1 MSNKIRTHCVIQV
14 KLHLYRVNVL
24 RAVRYV
30 KLSDDWMADKSFP
43 VSYFTTANHSTAH
56 HQYYMH
62 FRPPLVLP
70 FNELV
75 DAFATLGR

>member
-1 MSNKIRTHCVIQV
+1 VLYVMS
-14 KLHLYRVNVL
+14 VNVL

-30 KLSDDWMADKSFP
+30 KQSDDWMADKSFP
-43 VSYFTTANHSTAH
+43 GSQFTTANHNTAH
-56 HQYYMH
+56 RQYCMH

-70 FNELV
+70 FDEPV